1 MRKPVVT
8 KHRLRGPSEIKE
20 RMRKAAAHGYAS
32 RFVGALQ
39 VALAGQSSELV
50 IEVCRVLIRGLS
62 RIVETNGDIGRAQ
75 GVLAGAATDLSPA
88 YRPEVKGKAEAEAL
102 FKGAA

>member
-1 MRKPVVT
+1 MKHPIVT
-8 KHRLRGPSEIKE
+8 KHRLRGPSEVKD
-20 RMRKAAAHGYAS
+20 RMRKAAARDYAS
-32 RFVGALQ
+32 RFVAALQ
-39 VALAGQSSELV
+39 VALDGQSSELV

-88 YRPEVKGKAEAEAL
+88 YRPELKGKAEAEAL